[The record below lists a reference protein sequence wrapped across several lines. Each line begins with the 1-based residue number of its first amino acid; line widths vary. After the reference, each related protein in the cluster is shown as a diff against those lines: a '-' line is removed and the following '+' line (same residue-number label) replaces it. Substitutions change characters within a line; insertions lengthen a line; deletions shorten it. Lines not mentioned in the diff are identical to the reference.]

1 MALTS
6 AFIAVSFISITEQQK
21 RADKVEAA
29 QERAGKVESAARA
42 NDARKARR
50 EQIREARIRQA
61 EIKNESAA
69 TGQTGSSAA
78 VAAGDSLQ
86 AQLGTNIGSIQ
97 EALQVSS
104 AQTNAQQDIFKAE
117 RKSSTELASGA
128 AMSGL
133 SLFS

>member
-6 AFIAVSFISITEQQK
+6 AFVAVSFISITEQQK

-50 EQIREARIRQA
+50 EQVREARIRQA
-61 EIKNESAA
+61 EIENVSAA